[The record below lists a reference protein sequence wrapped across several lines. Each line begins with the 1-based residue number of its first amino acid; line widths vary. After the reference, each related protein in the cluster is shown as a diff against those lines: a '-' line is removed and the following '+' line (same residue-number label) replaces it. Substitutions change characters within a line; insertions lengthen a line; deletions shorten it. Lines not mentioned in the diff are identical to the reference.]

1 MLGSNLNKIKLGIIN
16 LKLNNLFSIYQACH
30 NIGYKTEII
39 DHKVKKY
46 NHDILIL
53 PGVGSF
59 NSAMSYLNKNG
70 IRNRILEFVH
80 KKNKILFSVCLGM
93 QLLFEES
100 AEFGSTKG
108 LGLIKGKVKKLK
120 KQKNIKI
127 PHIGW
132 ANIRI
137 NSNKKNFINKRFN
150 KRKYYFIHSYYC
162 LPRYENEV
170 CSFTSF
176 GKTEFCS
183 AVRKNN
189 ILGTQFHPEKSG
201 ALGLKM
207 LSDLKK
213 LL

>member
-1 MLGSNLNKIKLGIIN
+1 MSGSNLNKIKLGIVN

-30 NIGYKTEII
+30 NIGYKTEIVDRKI
-39 DHKVKKY
+39 KKY
-46 NHDILIL
+46 NYDILIL

-59 NSAMSYLNKNG
+59 KSAMSYLNKNG
-70 IRNRILEFVH
+70 IKNRILEFVH

-100 AEFGSTKG
+100 EEFGNTEG
-108 LGLIKGKVKKLK
+108 LGLIKGKVKKLI

-132 ANIRI
+132 SDIKI
-137 NSNKKNFINKRFN
+137 TPNKKNFLNKNFN
-150 KRKYYFIHSYYC
+150 KKKYYFIHSYYC
-162 LPRYENEV
+162 SPKYESEI
-170 CSFTSF
+170 CSSTAF
-176 GKTEFCS
+176 GKIEFCS

-207 LSDLKK
+207 LASLKK